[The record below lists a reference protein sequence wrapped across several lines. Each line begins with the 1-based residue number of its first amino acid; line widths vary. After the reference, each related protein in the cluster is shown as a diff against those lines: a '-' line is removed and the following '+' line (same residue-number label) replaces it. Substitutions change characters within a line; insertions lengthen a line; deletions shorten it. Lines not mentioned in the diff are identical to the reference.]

1 MGKRKF
7 WTGIIGGAVVGGIVA
22 LFDKEAR
29 HYAKERCTIVKETS
43 SQMIK
48 NPSSSIRQLQTAL
61 EQMSEKVNVQ
71 AENAINVIEQVED
84 TIVKVTG
91 KGKSE

>member
-7 WTGIIGGAVVGGIVA
+7 WTGVIGGAIVGGIVA

-29 HYAKERCTIVKETS
+29 SYAKQKCADMKATS
-43 SQMIK
+43 SHVIK
-48 NPSSSIRQLQTAL
+48 NPSSSIRQLQSTF
-61 EQMSEKVNVQ
+61 EQMSEKLNNQ
-71 AENAINVIEQVED
+71 AENAINAIEQVED

-91 KGKSE
+91 KGINE

>member
-48 NPSSSIRQLQTAL
+48 NPSSRFANYKQLL
-61 EQMSEKVNVQ
+61 NK
-71 AENAINVIEQVED
+71 
-84 TIVKVTG
+84 
-91 KGKSE
+91 